1 MEIYSRKSRWKIYL
15 AGAGVA
21 ILLISVFYTN
31 YLSKE
36 LAQGEQNRVEN
47 FVLAQDQVNDPSKQF
62 EDLSLQLQ
70 IMERNTTIPVFVTDE
85 RDKVL
90 FHANFEDGI
99 KDEDAFFNPIIKKM
113 EKSGFEPIISEGNKI
128 YYQESTLLRQLR
140 YFPLIQLILI
150 AAFVGLGYAGFST
163 ERRSEQN
170 RVWVGMAKETAHQ
183 LGTPISGIVAWLENL
198 RAMREEDEEVIEI
211 VDELRTDVSRL
222 ELIAERFSKI
232 GSIPSL
238 DPVNIYSELEKCRA
252 YMQRRASRKVQFNF
266 PDPESKPLRVRLN
279 PPLFDWVIE
288 NLLRNALDA
297 MDGIGSIQVNVTE
310 EEHVVN
316 IDVIDSG
323 KGIPSSKFKT
333 VFQPGFTTKKRG
345 WGLGL
350 SLSKR
355 IIEEYHS
362 GKIFVKKSEEGKGT
376 TFSIRL
382 IKAA

>member
-99 KDEDAFFNPIIKKM
+99 KDEDAYFNPIIKKM

-266 PDPESKPLRVRLN
+266 PDPESKPLCVRLN

>member
-1 MEIYSRKSRWKIYL
+1 
-15 AGAGVA
+15 
-21 ILLISVFYTN
+21 
-31 YLSKE
+31 
-36 LAQGEQNRVEN
+36 
-47 FVLAQDQVNDPSKQF
+47 
-62 EDLSLQLQ
+62 
-70 IMERNTTIPVFVTDE
+70 MERNTTIPVFVTDE

-99 KDEDAFFNPIIKKM
+99 KDEDAYFNPIIKKM
-113 EKSGFEPIISEGNKI
+113 EKSGFDPIISEGNKI

-238 DPVNIYSELEKCRA
+238 EPVNIYTELEKCRA

-266 PDPESKPLRVRLN
+266 PDPESKPLGVRLN

>member
-36 LAQGEQNRVEN
+36 LAEGEQNRVEN

-99 KDEDAFFNPIIKKM
+99 KDEDAYFNPIIKKM
-113 EKSGFEPIISEGNKI
+113 EKSGFDPIISEGNKI

-238 DPVNIYSELEKCRA
+238 EPVNIYTELEKCRA

-266 PDPESKPLRVRLN
+266 PDPESKPLGVRLN

-355 IIEEYHS
+355 IIEEYLS
-362 GKIFVKKSEEGKGT
+362 EKIFVKKSEEGKGT